1 MARFVTAFAVA
12 ACGLLMFANGASAS
26 TVVGQAQDGAT
37 CNGGAGMDTVQSAS
51 AGPSYTVPAGNWQI
65 TDWSTQASAAV
76 DGNLALEVW
85 RPTATAGTYTLVG
98 ISDPQTVV
106 AGSGLNTFTLAQ
118 PIPVQPGDLLGLR
131 ITGFAGCST
140 FTANFIGDAYMEAL
154 NTPSPTA
161 GSTTAFP
168 FAIHG
173 FELNVA
179 ATLTEAAPPPPPTPS
194 TKSDCMDGGWQQVSD
209 ASGTPFKNEG
219 DCVSYVATQG
229 SNSAG

>member
-1 MARFVTAFAVA
+1 MARLVTALAVA
-12 ACGLLMFANGASAS
+12 ACGLVLSAEGAFAFTAI
-26 TVVGQAQDGAT
+26 GQAQDGTT
-37 CNGGAGMDTVQSAS
+37 CNGGTGMDTVQTAS

-65 TDWSTQASAAV
+65 TGWSTQASAAV

-85 RPTATAGTYTLVG
+85 RPTATSGTYTLVG
-98 ISDPQTVV
+98 ISDAQTVV

-118 PIPVQPGDLLGLR
+118 PLPVQPGDLLGLR

-140 FTANFIGDAYMEAL
+140 FTANFTGDAYMEAL
-154 NTPSPTA
+154 NTPSPSP
-161 GSTTAFP
+161 GSTSAFQ

-194 TKSDCMDGGWQQVSD
+194 TKDDCKDGGWQQLSD
-209 ASGTPFKNEG
+209 GSGTPFKNEG

-229 SNSAG
+229 SNTAG